1 MTDQTEV
8 DLRAMLEE
16 IQAEVAERTLPH
28 FDHAD
33 ARRIGSAAA
42 ALAERDQL
50 PVVVAVSRGTQR
62 VFHAAFAGT
71 TAEHDDWVRR
81 KINTTMLHEIPS
93 LEFVLRQQLSG
104 HAPEWLDQR
113 EFAIAG
119 GAVPIVVDGITVGA
133 IAISGLVGSIREDHD
148 LAMEALRTA
157 RSHP

>member
-16 IQAEVAERTLPH
+16 IQAEVAERALPH

-81 KINTTMLHEIPS
+81 KINTTMRHEIPS

-148 LAMEALRTA
+148 LAMQALRAA
-157 RSHP
+157 RTHP

>member
-1 MTDQTEV
+1 MTQQNEAE
-8 DLRAMLEE
+8 LQAMLDE
-16 IQAEVAERTLPH
+16 IKGEGAERTLPH

-50 PVVVAVSRGTQR
+50 PIVVAVSRGTQR

-81 KINTTMLHEIPS
+81 KINTTIRHEIPS

-104 HAPEWLDQR
+104 HTPDWLDQR

-119 GAVPIVVDGITVGA
+119 GAVPIIVAGITVGA
-133 IAISGLVGSIREDHD
+133 IAISGLLGSIREDHD

-157 RSHP
+157 RSQP

>member
-1 MTDQTEV
+1 MTDQTKTE
-8 DLRAMLEE
+8 LGTMLGE
-16 IQAEVAERTLPH
+16 IQGQVAERTLES
-28 FDHAD
+28 FDHDD

-50 PVVVAVSRGTQR
+50 PIVVAVSRGTQR

-81 KINTTMLHEIPS
+81 KINTTMRHEIPS

-104 HAPEWLDQR
+104 RAPDWLDQR

-119 GAVPIVVDGITVGA
+119 GAVPIIVAGMTVGA

-148 LAMEALRTA
+148 LAMEAI
-157 RSHP
+157 RSAHSRP

>member
-1 MTDQTEV
+1 MTDQTKTE
-8 DLRAMLEE
+8 LQAMLEE
-16 IQAEVAERTLPH
+16 IQGEVLERTLPQ

-42 ALAERDQL
+42 ALAERDHL
-50 PVVVAVSRGTQR
+50 PIVVAVSRGQQR

-81 KINTTMLHEIPS
+81 KINTTMRHEIPS

-104 HAPEWLDQR
+104 HAPGWLDER
-113 EFAIAG
+113 DFAIAG
-119 GAVPIVVDGITVGA
+119 GAVPIIVGGITVGA

-148 LAMEALRTA
+148 LAMKALKAART
-157 RSHP
+157 RP